1 MKQKE
6 IILGLKLQATDELM
20 QDAKKARNRELYM
33 KLKKEY
39 RRLADIINQGD
50 SDASQ

>member
-1 MKQKE
+1 MEQKE
-6 IILGLKLQATDELM
+6 IILNLKLQATRELM
-20 QDAKKARNRELYM
+20 QTAREARNRELYM

-39 RRLADIINQGD
+39 RRLAAIINQGD